1 MNEPSLEAKKLVEET
16 IKEITPGFREM
27 EVIRKFNMEK
37 VLRAFHDVRLGATD
51 FHSATGYGYG
61 DVGREKL
68 ERVFARIF
76 KAEDALVRPA
86 IASGTHALALTMRA
100 LLRTGD
106 ELVYLNGS
114 PYDTM
119 QTVIGISGDAPGNFK
134 EMGIRYRQIEMQNG
148 HPDLEAIAEKLENP
162 KLAVIQRSSGYENRP
177 SVPIETIQKIAT
189 IIHEKSP
196 DTILMVDNCYG
207 ELTET
212 KEPIEVGTDIVA
224 GSLIKNLGGGIAPG
238 GGYVV
243 GNQELIDRVAN
254 FLTAPG
260 LGKECGLMYNS
271 TRLYF
276 QGLYFAPHI
285 TVEAMKNA
293 RLMAKLFEKM
303 GYSILE
309 EVFHKQS
316 DIVAVITLGDPD
328 KIIAFC
334 KTVQAC
340 GALDAHVTPEPW
352 DMPGYD
358 NQIIMAAGGLIEGSS
373 IELSA
378 DGPIRPPYS
387 VYYQGGLTFEQGIL
401 TAQALADTFIRKGWV
416 NAS

>member
-1 MNEPSLEAKKLVEET
+1 MNEPSLEAKQLVEEV
-16 IKEITPGFREM
+16 IREIAPGFQEI
-27 EVIRKFNMEK
+27 ETIRQSNMEK

-68 ERVFARIF
+68 ERVFAKIF
-76 KAEDALVRPA
+76 KTEDALVRPA

-100 LLRTGD
+100 LLRTGE

-148 HPDLEAIAEKLENP
+148 HPDPEAIAEEIGNP
-162 KLAVIQRSSGYENRP
+162 RLAVIQRSSGYENRP
-177 SVPIETIQKIAT
+177 SVPIDTIQKIAS
-189 IIHEKSP
+189 IVHEKSP
-196 DTILMVDNCYG
+196 HTILMVDNCYG

-212 KEPIEVGTDIVA
+212 KEPIEVGADIVA

-238 GGYVV
+238 GGYIA
-243 GNQELIDRVAN
+243 GNHALIDRVAN

-260 LGKECGLMYNS
+260 LGKECGLMYDS

-303 GYSILE
+303 GYQILE

-316 DIVAVITLGDPD
+316 DIVAVITLGEPD

-387 VYYQGGLTFEQGIL
+387 VYYQGGLTFEQGIF
-401 TAQALADTFIRKGWV
+401 TAQALADTFIRNGWA
-416 NAS
+416 NS

>member
-1 MNEPSLEAKKLVEET
+1 MNEPSLEAKELVEET
-16 IKEITPGFREM
+16 IKEITPGFQEL

-68 ERVFARIF
+68 ERVFAKIF

-177 SVPIETIQKIAT
+177 YVPIETIQKIAT

>member
-1 MNEPSLEAKKLVEET
+1 MNEPSIEAKQLVEEV
-16 IKEITPGFREM
+16 IREITPDFREI
-27 EVIRKFNMEK
+27 ETIRQSNMEK

-76 KAEDALVRPA
+76 RAEDALVRPA

-114 PYDTM
+114 PYDTL

-134 EMGIRYRQIEMQNG
+134 EMGIQYRQIEMQNG
-148 HPDLEAIAEKLENP
+148 HPDFEAIAEKLRNP
-162 KLAVIQRSSGYENRP
+162 RLAVIQRSSGYENRP
-177 SVPIETIQKIAT
+177 SVPIETIKKIAN
-189 IIHEKSP
+189 IVHEASP
-196 DTILMVDNCYG
+196 ETILMVDNCYG

-212 KEPIEVGTDIVA
+212 KEPVEVGADIVA

-238 GGYVV
+238 GGYVA
-243 GNQELIDRVAN
+243 GNQKLIDRVAN

-260 LGKECGLMYNS
+260 LGKECGLMYDS

-303 GYSILE
+303 GYPILE
-309 EVFHKQS
+309 EVFCKQS
-316 DIVAVITLGDPD
+316 DIVAVITLGAPD
-328 KIIAFC
+328 KIITFC

-401 TAQALADTFIRKGWV
+401 TAQALADAFILNGW
-416 NAS
+416 AHL

>member
-1 MNEPSLEAKKLVEET
+1 MNELSLEAKKLVEET
-16 IKEITPGFREM
+16 IKEITPGFQEM

-68 ERVFARIF
+68 ERVFAKIF
-76 KAEDALVRPA
+76 KAEDGLVRPA

-100 LLRTGD
+100 LLRAED

-134 EMGIRYRQIEMQNG
+134 EMGIQYRQIEMQNG
-148 HPDLEAIAEKLENP
+148 HPDLEAIAEKLGNP
-162 KLAVIQRSSGYENRP
+162 RLAVIQRSSGYENRP

-189 IIHEKSP
+189 IVHEKSP
-196 DTILMVDNCYG
+196 ETILMVDNCYG

-243 GNQELIDRVAN
+243 GNQVLIDRVAN

-260 LGKECGLMYNS
+260 LGKECGLMYDS

-293 RLMAKLFEKM
+293 RLMARLFEKM
-303 GYSILE
+303 GYAILE
-309 EVFHKQS
+309 EVFQKQS

-334 KTVQAC
+334 KTVQTC

-401 TAQALADTFIRKGWV
+401 TAQALADIFIRKGWV

>member
-1 MNEPSLEAKKLVEET
+1 MMNEPSLKARQLVEET
-16 IKEITPGFREM
+16 ISEISPGFKEIEN
-27 EVIRKFNMEK
+27 IRQYNMEK
-37 VLRAFHDVRLGATD
+37 ILRAFHDVRLGATD

-61 DVGREKL
+61 DIGREKL
-68 ERVFARIF
+68 ERVFAHVF

-100 LLRTGD
+100 LLRAGD

-119 QTVIGISGDAPGNFK
+119 QTVIGISGNAPGNYK
-134 EMGIRYRQIEMQNG
+134 EMGIHYRQIEMQDG
-148 HPDLEAIAEKLENP
+148 HPDLEAIASELGHP
-162 KLAVIQRSSGYENRP
+162 RLAVIQRSSGYTNRP

-189 IIHEKSP
+189 IVHEASP
-196 DTILMVDNCYG
+196 ETILMVDNCYG

-212 KEPIEVGTDIVA
+212 REPIEVGADIVA
-224 GSLIKNLGGGIAPG
+224 GSLIKNLGGGVAPG
-238 GGYVV
+238 GGYVA
-243 GNQELIDRVAN
+243 GSQELINRVAN

-260 LGKECGLMYNS
+260 LGKECGLMYDS

-303 GYSILE
+303 GYQILA

-328 KIIAFC
+328 KIITFC

-358 NQIIMAAGGLIEGSS
+358 NKIIMAAGGLIEGSS

-378 DGPIRPPYS
+378 DGPIRSPYS

-401 TAQALADTFIRKGWV
+401 TAQSLADAFIQNGW
-416 NAS
+416 AKA

>member
-1 MNEPSLEAKKLVEET
+1 MNEPSLKAKQLVEEA
-16 IKEITPGFREM
+16 IREIAPGFQEI
-27 EVIRKFNMEK
+27 EAIRQSNMEK
-37 VLRAFHDVRLGATD
+37 VLGGFHDVRLGATD

-68 ERVFARIF
+68 ERVFAKIF

-114 PYDTM
+114 PYDTL

-134 EMGIRYRQIEMQNG
+134 EMGIQYRQIEMQNG
-148 HPDLEAIAEKLENP
+148 HPDFEAIAEKLRNP
-162 KLAVIQRSSGYENRP
+162 RLAVIQRSSGYENRP
-177 SVPIETIQKIAT
+177 SVPIETIKKIAN
-189 IIHEKSP
+189 IVHEASP
-196 DTILMVDNCYG
+196 ETILMVDNCYG

-212 KEPIEVGTDIVA
+212 KEPVEVGADIVA

-238 GGYVV
+238 GGYVA
-243 GNQELIDRVAN
+243 GNQKLIDRVAN

-260 LGKECGLMYNS
+260 LGKECGLMYDS

-276 QGLYFAPHI
+276 QGLYYAPHI

-303 GYSILE
+303 GYPILE
-309 EVFHKQS
+309 EVFCKQS
-316 DIVAVITLGDPD
+316 DIVAVITLGAPD
-328 KIIAFC
+328 KIITFC

-401 TAQALADTFIRKGWV
+401 TAQALADAFILNGW
-416 NAS
+416 AHL

>member
-1 MNEPSLEAKKLVEET
+1 MNEISIEAKQFVANV
-16 IKEITPGFREM
+16 IKEIKPRFSDLEM
-27 EVIRKFNMEK
+27 VRQWNMRK
-37 VLRAFHDVRLGATD
+37 VLQAFHDVRLGATD
-51 FHSATGYGYG
+51 FYSATGYGYG

-68 ERVFARIF
+68 ERVFATIF
-76 KAEDALVRPA
+76 NSEDAIVRPS
-86 IASGTHALALTMRA
+86 IASGTHALTLTMRSV
-100 LLRTGD
+100 LRTGD

-119 QTVIGISGDAPGNFK
+119 QTVIGISGSAPGNFA
-134 EMGIRYRQIEMQNG
+134 EMGIRYRQIEMQNAK
-148 HPDLEAIAEKLENP
+148 PDLNGIRSNLGKP
-162 KLAVIQRSSGYENRP
+162 RLAVIQRSSGYCDRP
-177 SVPIETIQKIAT
+177 AVTIETIKKIAS
-189 IIHEKSP
+189 IVHELSP
-196 DTILMVDNCYG
+196 NTILMVDNCYG
-207 ELTET
+207 EFTEK
-212 KEPIEVGTDIVA
+212 KEPTEVGADIVA
-224 GSLIKNLGGGIAPG
+224 GSLIKNLGGGIVPG

-243 GNQELIDRVAN
+243 GKREHICRVAN

-260 LGKECGLMYNS
+260 IGKECGLMHDS

-293 RLMAKLFEKM
+293 RLMSKLFQKM
-303 GYSILE
+303 GYPVLQ
-309 EVFHKQS
+309 EVFEAQS
-316 DIVAVITLGDPD
+316 DIVSVIRLGSPE

-334 KTVQAC
+334 KVVQSC

-378 DGPIRPPYS
+378 DGPIRPPYC
-387 VYYQGGLTFEQGIL
+387 VYYQGGLTFEQGVL
-401 TAQALADTFIRKGWV
+401 TAEALADAFMKNDWLNR
-416 NAS
+416 

>member
-16 IKEITPGFREM
+16 IKEITPGFQEM

-68 ERVFARIF
+68 ERVFAKIF

-100 LLRTGD
+100 LLCTGD

-148 HPDLEAIAEKLENP
+148 HPDLEAIAEKLGNP
-162 KLAVIQRSSGYENRP
+162 RLAVIQRSSGYENRP

-189 IIHEKSP
+189 IVHEKSP
-196 DTILMVDNCYG
+196 GTILMADNCYG

-260 LGKECGLMYNS
+260 LGKECGLMYDS

-401 TAQALADTFIRKGWV
+401 TAQALADAFIRKDWA

>member
-68 ERVFARIF
+68 ERVFAKIF